1 MLPFLAVCRSGFAD
15 AIAELEGNKP
25 FLMMIASSKSGNAPL
40 WVSCRMCRA
49 RLNSVGTDVA
59 VSLVIVCLLV
69 AMRKGNA
76 KGQCERATGVLDV
89 TATNQALTAKLPIKS
104 SYLEEANEVERKA
117 RIDTCSKQL
126 KQQQEQNK
134 VERGR
139 QTKA

>member
-104 SYLEEANEVERKA
+104 IACGWKAISKKPTRLRER
-117 RIDTCSKQL
+117 Q
-126 KQQQEQNK
+126 
-134 VERGR
+134 G
-139 QTKA
+139 

>member
-1 MLPFLAVCRSGFAD
+1 
-15 AIAELEGNKP
+15 
-25 FLMMIASSKSGNAPL
+25 
-40 WVSCRMCRA
+40 MCRA

-104 SYLEEANEVERKA
+104 IACGWKAISKKPTRLRER
-117 RIDTCSKQL
+117 Q
-126 KQQQEQNK
+126 
-134 VERGR
+134 G
-139 QTKA
+139 

>member
-40 WVSCRMCRA
+40 WVSCRICVRME
-49 RLNSVGTDVA
+49 G
-59 VSLVIVCLLV
+59 
-69 AMRKGNA
+69 
-76 KGQCERATGVLDV
+76 
-89 TATNQALTAKLPIKS
+89 
-104 SYLEEANEVERKA
+104 YLEEANEVERKA